1 MVYVLIHTSV
11 CIYVE
16 TSKKNQKSNCFGLKA
31 LTNKLKMNKAES
43 ILKAAEKYMRV
54 RKNDVHIPLSYD
66 YALKLLKYYPET
78 DAELVQASILLHD
91 IGWYSIDA
99 EDIFTKGF
107 RSENFLQSDVRYLHE
122 SEGVRLCVDV
132 LKSCGYDDAF
142 IQKVQTIID
151 GHDTRPFAKSKAD
164 EIVRDADKLW
174 RFHVVG
180 VSIAADWFKLTPSQY
195 ANRLESDV
203 IPQLHLPESVQMAKA
218 DLIQTRKLLLSH
230 WI

>member
-1 MVYVLIHTSV
+1 M
-11 CIYVE
+11 C
-16 TSKKNQKSNCFGLKA
+16 SKII
-31 LTNKLKMNKAES
+31 KMNKAES

-54 RKNDVHIPLSYD
+54 RKNDVHIPLSYH
-66 YALKLLKYYPET
+66 YALKLLQYYPQV
-78 DAELVQASILLHD
+78 DAELVEAAILLHD

-107 RSENFLQSDVRYLHE
+107 QSENFLQSDVRYLHE

-151 GHDTRPFAKSKAD
+151 GHDTRTFAKSKED

-174 RFHVVG
+174 RFHAVG
-180 VSIAADWFKLTPSQY
+180 VSTAAEWFKLTPSQY
-195 ANRLESDV
+195 ANRLELDV
-203 IPQLHLPESVQMAKA
+203 IPQLHLAESVQMAKA
-218 DLIQTRKLLLSH
+218 DLQQTRKLLLCN
-230 WI
+230 II

>member
-1 MVYVLIHTSV
+1 
-11 CIYVE
+11 
-16 TSKKNQKSNCFGLKA
+16 
-31 LTNKLKMNKAES
+31 MNKAES

-151 GHDTRPFAKSKAD
+151 GHDTRTFAKSKAD

-203 IPQLHLPESVQMAKA
+203 IRQLHLPESVQMAKA